1 MESNLFRYVWTHSRR
16 DQIVVLLLIAASLPF
31 YWLSLEIPKRIVN
44 EALLGGAFRDGVT
57 EARLF

>member
-1 MESNLFRYVWTHSRR
+1 MEANLFRYVWTHSRR

-44 EALLGGAFRDGVT
+44 EALLGGAFRGAT
-57 EARLF
+57 